1 MNESI
6 LHRIRVV
13 LYETLDLV
21 NIAAAVRAMKN
32 MGLRDLHLVRPAI
45 FDVWRVEGIAHDTS
59 DIVQRVKVHESLD
72 DALGDCVY
80 IAAFTARGRT
90 AKWAVSTPRDSVHT
104 LLDRAAVGPVALLF
118 GREDSGLPNEALD
131 RAHLHI
137 TIPTTDHASLNL
149 AQAVVVAL
157 YELHVAA
164 GDATRKIKAPRK
176 DAPPPTAEEMER
188 YYADAERS
196 LEAIDFFKTRFR
208 GNILRAIRS
217 LAVRAQPN
225 ARELQLMRAMAIEV
239 VNKQERFRRE
249 LEEELA
255 STPRD
260 AVTQEPP
267 SERSGSSDD

>member
-6 LHRIRVV
+6 LHQIRVV

-32 MGLRDLHLVRPAI
+32 MGLRDLHLVRPAL

-59 DIVQRVKVHESLD
+59 DIVQRVRVHQSLD
-72 DALGDCVY
+72 DVLADCVY
-80 IAAFTARGRT
+80 VVAYTARGRT
-90 AKWAVSTPRDSVHT
+90 AKWAVTTPRDSAQTV
-104 LLDRAAVGPVALLF
+104 LDRAGDGPVALLF
-118 GREDSGLPNEALD
+118 GREDSGLPNDALD
-131 RAHLHI
+131 RAHVHV

-149 AQAVVVAL
+149 AQAVVIAL
-157 YELHVAA
+157 YELHLAA
-164 GDATRKIKAPRK
+164 GDATRKLKAPRK
-176 DAPPPTAEEMER
+176 DSPPPTAEELER

-217 LAVRAQPN
+217 FTVRAEPN

-239 VNKQERFRRE
+239 VNKQQRFRRE
-249 LEEELA
+249 VEAECA
-255 STPRD
+255 SRQNPPPTPLL
-260 AVTQEPP
+260 TPEPDRGD
-267 SERSGSSDD
+267 S

>member
-1 MNESI
+1 M
-6 LHRIRVV
+6 
-13 LYETLDLV
+13 
-21 NIAAAVRAMKN
+21 
-32 MGLRDLHLVRPAI
+32 
-45 FDVWRVEGIAHDTS
+45 
-59 DIVQRVKVHESLD
+59 HESLD
-72 DALGDCVY
+72 DALRDCVY

-90 AKWAVSTPRDSVHT
+90 AKWAVSTPRDSVQT

-118 GREDSGLPNEALD
+118 GREDSGLPNDALD
-131 RAHLHI
+131 RAHVHI

-217 LAVRAQPN
+217 LAVRAEPN

-249 LEEELA
+249 VEEELA
-255 STPRD
+255 AAPHRRVTPEPATEPLNPGRD
-260 AVTQEPP
+260 
-267 SERSGSSDD
+267 